1 MKITFKLDDDNAW
14 EIEGDFFDMIVGLNE
29 VFQEAD
35 ILDKSEE
42 IDVVTSDQ
50 RYILDKAGI

>member
-1 MKITFKLDDDNAW
+1 MKITFELDNDNAW

-29 VFQEAD
+29 VFQQAD
-35 ILDKSEE
+35 ILEESEE
-42 IDVVTSDQ
+42 IDVVTKDQ

>member
-1 MKITFKLDDDNAW
+1 MKITFELDDDNAW

-29 VFQEAD
+29 VFQQAD
-35 ILDKSEE
+35 ILEESEE
-42 IDVVTSDQ
+42 IDVVTKDQ

>member
-35 ILDKSEE
+35 ILEKSEE

>member
-1 MKITFKLDDDNAW
+1 MKITFELDDDKAW

-35 ILDKSEE
+35 ILEKSEE

>member
-1 MKITFKLDDDNAW
+1 MKITFELDDDNAW

-29 VFQEAD
+29 VFQEVD
-35 ILDKSEE
+35 ILEKSEE
-42 IDVVTSDQ
+42 IDLVTNDQ

>member
-35 ILDKSEE
+35 ILEESEE